1 MDEMTFTTPSGREL
15 TLRPVGRRYVQQ
27 ILSKPEMP
35 KKPTYEA
42 VTVSGHV
49 EIHEHDEKSLETD
62 EEKAA
67 WLDYQTAQKEVVD
80 ERLANLTMFLFIE
93 GVVDDPPPLDEWSV
107 DLKRW
112 DLEVPDD
119 PEELKSFWLENE
131 VCPGESMGR
140 LMARLFQVAGLADEE
155 GAAQLESLFRLTL
168 ARLTLS

>member
-1 MDEMTFTTPSGREL
+1 MDDMIYTTPSGQEL

-27 ILSKPEMP
+27 ILSKPETP

-42 VTVSGHV
+42 VTVSGHI

-67 WLDYQTAQKEVVD
+67 WLDYEIAQKDVTNEK
-80 ERLANLTMFLFIE
+80 LTNLTMFLLLE
-93 GVVDDPPPLDEWSV
+93 GVADDPPPLKEWSV
-107 DLKRW
+107 DLERW
-112 DLEVPDD
+112 NLEVPDD
-119 PEELKSFWLENE
+119 PEELKVFWLENE
-131 VCPGESMGR
+131 ACPGEFMGG
-140 LMARLFQVAGLADEE
+140 LMARLFQIAGLANEE